1 MYKHAF
7 VATSLWALGC
17 GGAGPASTAP
27 SGEATDTASPASTG
41 STPAGP
47 TVSVQGFVHGSDGA
61 PLSAV
66 TACPEV
72 VGSAANAAACTT
84 TGSDGSFTLAAPANE
99 WVAIKFDKPGFV
111 PTVRA
116 VQTDASA
123 MTFPR
128 TENVMLP
135 VAESLTIGGVTADPA
150 LGHIAF
156 SVMGASG
163 QDAVPVSV
171 TLGGA
176 ATPQPA
182 IYLDSAG
189 SLTTGATSGTQ
200 GIFANLSPGL
210 YSLHFA
216 HASATC
222 APLELYG
229 WPMTAYQSAGEASVV
244 VPVMAGY
251 VTTPVAAA
259 CESAQ

>member
-1 MYKHAF
+1 MYKHVL

-17 GGAGPASTAP
+17 GGAGPS
-27 SGEATDTASPASTG
+27 STG
-41 STPAGP
+41 SPGEGTGTASSGSTPTGP

-61 PLSAV
+61 PLFGV
-66 TACPEV
+66 TACPEA
-72 VGSAANAAACTT
+72 VGSPANAAACTT

-99 WVAIKFDKPGFV
+99 WVAITFDKPGFV

-116 VQTDASA
+116 VTTEASA
-123 MTFPR
+123 MTLPR

-135 VAESLTIGGVTADPA
+135 AAEPLTIGGVTADPA
-150 LGHIAF
+150 LGQVAF

-163 QDAVPVSV
+163 QDAIPVSV

-176 ATPQPA
+176 TTPQA
-182 IYLDSAG
+182 AVYLDSAG
-189 SLTTGATSGTQ
+189 SPITGATSGTQ
-200 GIFANLSPGL
+200 GIFANLAPGL
-210 YSLHFA
+210 YSLHFTQ
-216 HASATC
+216 ASATC
-222 APLELYG
+222 APLSLYG

-259 CESAQ
+259 CASAQ